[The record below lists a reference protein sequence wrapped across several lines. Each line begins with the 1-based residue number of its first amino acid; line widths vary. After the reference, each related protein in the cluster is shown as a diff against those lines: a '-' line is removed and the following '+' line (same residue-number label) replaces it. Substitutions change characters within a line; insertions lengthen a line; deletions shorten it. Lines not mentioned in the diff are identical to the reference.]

1 MSSPKLLA
9 SANSR
14 IPALAGPMTPI
25 TGFLVDC
32 RIGRFTER
40 TSLGKGIGTGSWGQK
55 YTPKAGGLSRD
66 SCERSGQWD
75 KTPGLRYGFPHN
87 SSSRLA
93 RPQLYL

>member
-14 IPALAGPMTPI
+14 IPVLAGPMTPI

-32 RIGRFTER
+32 RIGRFTDL
-40 TSLGKGIGTGSWGQK
+40 TSLGKGIGTSCWGQK
-55 YTPKAGGLSRD
+55 YTPRAGGLSRE
-66 SCERSGQWD
+66 SCEGSGRKE
-75 KTPGLRYGFPHN
+75 KTPGLRYGFSHN
-87 SSSRLA
+87 SSNRLA